1 VKSMERAERRPSGRD
16 AEEVI
21 RRLRG
26 IQAVRVDLEEDGKI
40 DQVHVLSSGDR
51 TPRVVV
57 ADVIAAVAAELGVT
71 IEPRQ
76 IRVAMLREGQKE
88 PGPAPARPRLKLVG
102 LAVSVLRN
110 TAEVK
115 VRLEHEGAVF
125 EGGAQGPNS
134 ASHRLEL
141 VGVATLRAVE
151 AFLHSDGLFLLEGV
165 LAVPLSKHQAAL
177 VLVSW
182 LGPQEQV
189 LSGSAVVRDD
199 PREAV
204 VRAVLN
210 AVNRPISWLAS
221 H

>member
-1 VKSMERAERRPSGRD
+1 MEEPERRSLDRD

-26 IQAVRVDLEEDGKI
+26 VQAVRVDLEAGGRIE
-40 DQVHVLSSGDR
+40 QVHVLSSSDR
-51 TPRVVV
+51 TPRVVA
-57 ADVIAAVAAELGVT
+57 ADVVAALAAELGVT
-71 IEPRQ
+71 LEPRQ
-76 IRVAMLREGQKE
+76 IRVATLREGQKE
-88 PGPAPARPRLKLVG
+88 PGPAPARARLKFVG
-102 LAVSVLRN
+102 LSLSTLRN

-115 VRLEHEGAVF
+115 VRLEQEGMVY

-141 VGVATLRAVE
+141 VGAATLRAVE
-151 AFLHSDGLFLLEGV
+151 TYLRSDGLFLLEGALTV
-165 LAVPLSKHQAAL
+165 PIATRQVAV

-189 LSGSAVVRDD
+189 LSGASVAHDD

-204 VRAVLN
+204 VRAVLD
-210 AVNRPISWLAS
+210 AVNRPVSWLGG